1 MKRLIKFGSVGLV
14 IAGAA
19 IAGGEAFAQ
28 LSMPDLYLQTR
39 ISAQSGTT
47 FRLGVKGTPNT
58 IKRIGFSGISSNRT
72 RSIRVDS
79 CGVGTIANVQSIT
92 SGFINTPAGQFNAST
107 VAASTPIIR
116 PTCTNGV
123 LSSPLPTTGNIFNVG
138 GGTILI
144 KGLAP
149 NTVQDISYTDTAPQN
164 RNVTINACGF
174 GVITIP
180 SSATSVALE
189 GGSSAEISS
198 LQRASFSCING
209 DLYASQLPS
218 IVANQVAIP
227 PIADLTRNSTNVFI
241 KTTPLGLVPLTV
253 KGAVTTRSVTSDR
266 CSGLVIGSTSA
277 PITGTVTING
287 VSIDTS
293 NLPINTLKTCG
304 QYSEGGETG
313 YAYATGNVNSPWDAN
328 LTSFRTNDGR
338 VFIRNYPGLSIGS
351 RSILALSTTSD
362 RNVSLTANA
371 CGIATLRSTTS
382 YPLTTGT
389 EFTLNSV
396 TQTVGS
402 LPDGVAPRCT
412 STGLTYKVN

>member
-1 MKRLIKFGSVGLV
+1 
-14 IAGAA
+14 
-19 IAGGEAFAQ
+19 
-28 LSMPDLYLQTR
+28 
-39 ISAQSGTT
+39 
-47 FRLGVKGTPNT
+47 
-58 IKRIGFSGISSNRT
+58 
-72 RSIRVDS
+72 
-79 CGVGTIANVQSIT
+79 
-92 SGFINTPAGQFNAST
+92 
-107 VAASTPIIR
+107 
-116 PTCTNGV
+116 
-123 LSSPLPTTGNIFNVG
+123 
-138 GGTILI
+138 
-144 KGLAP
+144 
-149 NTVQDISYTDTAPQN
+149 
-164 RNVTINACGF
+164 
-174 GVITIP
+174 
-180 SSATSVALE
+180 
-189 GGSSAEISS
+189 
-198 LQRASFSCING
+198 
-209 DLYASQLPS
+209 
-218 IVANQVAIP
+218 
-227 PIADLTRNSTNVFI
+227 
-241 KTTPLGLVPLTV
+241 
-253 KGAVTTRSVTSDR
+253 
-266 CSGLVIGSTSA
+266 VIGSTSA

-293 NLPINTLKTCG
+293 NLPVGTLKTCG
-304 QYSEGGETG
+304 QYSEGGDTG